1 MTIPFESADAVMK
14 HAIELAWLG
23 QGYVEPNPMVGSV
36 LVDERL
42 RLLGEGFH
50 QRFGGPHA
58 EVNAL
63 ADFAIRYPDEAERRR
78 LLESATLYVT
88 LEPCCHHG
96 KTPPCSQ
103 LLIRSGVR
111 RVVVALQDPFPRVSG
126 GGLRELL
133 EAGIEVSV
141 GLLADEVARLNAP
154 FVTLMTKRR
163 PYVHAKWAMTLDG
176 KLATRERDSKWIS
189 SEASRAIVHQLRGRM
204 DAILVGSGTAAAD
217 DPLLTAR
224 PPGPR
229 TPLRIVLDSRG
240 ELTLSSQLVRTARE
254 IPLLVAV
261 SQNASEANIA
271 NLRAAGAEV
280 LVLCSGDRSSNAT
293 PNQPDVAEL
302 LAELGRRS
310 LTNLL
315 VEGGSEVLGSFCDV
329 QLIDEAHVF
338 IASKI
343 AGGRDAISP
352 VGGHGVALMS
362 LAQRLSNPE
371 IQIIEHDVYVR
382 GMIERR

>member
-1 MTIPFESADAVMK
+1 MTTPLESPEDVMRR
-14 HAIELAWLG
+14 AISLAAQG

-36 LVDERL
+36 LVDDQL
-42 RLLGEGFH
+42 RVLGEGFH

-63 ADFAIRYPDEAERRR
+63 ADFSANYPDEAERRR
-78 LLESATLYVT
+78 LLETATLYVT
-88 LEPCCHHG
+88 LEPCCHQG

-126 GGLRELL
+126 GGLRELR
-133 EAGIEVSV
+133 EAGVDVSV
-141 GLLADEVARLNAP
+141 DLLADEVARLNAP

-204 DAILVGSGTAAAD
+204 DAILVGSGTAKAD

-224 PPGPR
+224 PAGPR

-240 ELTLSSQLVRTARE
+240 ELALSSQLVRTARE
-254 IPLLVAV
+254 SPLLVAV
-261 SQNASEANIA
+261 SQSASPTNIA
-271 NLRAAGAEV
+271 NLKEAGAEV
-280 LVLCSGDRSSNAT
+280 LVLGGGVQSSNVSS
-293 PNQPDVAEL
+293 NQPDLAKL

-315 VEGGSEVLGSFCDV
+315 VEGGSEVLGSFCDA

-338 IASKI
+338 IAPKV
-343 AGGRDAISP
+343 AGGRDGISP
-352 VGGHGVALMS
+352 VGGQGAALMS
-362 LAQRLSNPE
+362 LAQQLSNPE

-382 GMIERR
+382 GMIQRS